1 MGWSRGA
8 LSAYLALVMAVGPL
22 LHYSVSALGPLIVE
36 SLGLTATQ
44 FGSLWLFTFGAA
56 SVCTITAGVVADIL
70 NERVVLIGIFV
81 LAFAAVM
88 IGGVAG
94 SYGWLL
100 VALSISGAVQSLSN
114 PVSNRLVAAQVE
126 RSGQGVVLGTKQ
138 SGVQGAQL
146 FAGLV
151 LPSVAVIV
159 GWRYAIIGSGLIVA
173 AGLLPTLRLVPLSM
187 PDSSRHDPLSPG
199 QVPAAVWWLSGY
211 AFLLGIVVQAT
222 NVYLP
227 LYLYEELEASVTRAG
242 LVAAVLGGFGVLA
255 RLLWGGLAGRVT
267 DLRRLLS
274 GLAVVALVAVA
285 AVFAAHRCGEPLV
298 WVGASMFSFSAL
310 AANAIIMLAVVRVVP
325 SGSVGRGTGRVS
337 LGLFLGFMVGPL
349 LAGIVVDRWGFLS
362 AWAAVAGV
370 AALMIALVAMWR
382 RD

>member
-70 NERVVLIGIFV
+70 DERVVLIGIFV

>member
-22 LHYSVSALGPLIVE
+22 LHYSVSALGPLMVE

-70 NERVVLIGIFV
+70 DERVVLIGIFV
-81 LAFAAVM
+81 LAFAAVL

-126 RSGQGVVLGTKQ
+126 RSGQGVVLGIKQ

-173 AGLLPTLRLVPLSM
+173 VGLLPTMRLVPLSL

-242 LVAAVLGGFGVLA
+242 LIAAVLGGFGVLA

-285 AVFAAHRCGEPLV
+285 AVFAAHRCGEWLV

-362 AWAAVAGV
+362 AWAVVAGV